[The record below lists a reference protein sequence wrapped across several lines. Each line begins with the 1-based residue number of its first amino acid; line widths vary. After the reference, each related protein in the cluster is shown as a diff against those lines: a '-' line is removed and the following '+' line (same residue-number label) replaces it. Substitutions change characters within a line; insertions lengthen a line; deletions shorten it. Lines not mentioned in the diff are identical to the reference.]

1 MPKLSPT
8 MEEGVIASWAK
19 KEGDFVE
26 VGDVLFEVS
35 TDKATVEYN
44 ALDSG
49 WLKKIIVQNNGSAV
63 VNQAVA
69 VFTENKDDSIEGYM
83 PTGVS
88 LDVKPEISEN
98 VATTD
103 LKIDT
108 EASGTIKKSTYNKP
122 VFQPEPPLENYE
134 FNFPT
139 EMLGM
144 RVRSSPLARKIAAD
158 KGLDITTVQGTG
170 PGGRVMK
177 NDLEKAQT
185 AGEFLVGK
193 GKKPTIAPG
202 TFIEEQLSPI
212 RKVIGDRLQDAKS
225 FIPHFYVQQ
234 AVQVDVL
241 VELRNSLSSLGLKVS
256 YNDCVIRACAL
267 ALRKHME
274 VNSGF
279 NSANNTIIRFKTID
293 ISVAVNMR
301 EGLITPIIRHADF
314 KNVAEISV
322 EMKDL
327 AKKAKAGKLK
337 PEEYK
342 GGSFTISNM
351 GMYGVSSF
359 QAIINPPQAAI
370 LAISGIQ
377 DVPVIKNG
385 IVVPGKL
392 MNISLSADHRVI
404 DGALA
409 AEFIKSIQ
417 HYLENPASLLLV

>member
-8 MEEGVIASWAK
+8 MEEGVIASWHK
-19 KEGDFVE
+19 KQGDFVE

-44 ALDSG
+44 SLDSG
-49 WLKKIIVQNNGSAV
+49 WLRKIIVPDNGAAV

-69 VFTENKDDSIEGYM
+69 IFTENQNDSIEGYK

-88 LDVKPEISEN
+88 LDVATESKSEVAKENEGQVEVPVVAKKNTYSKPI
-98 VATTD
+98 
-103 LKIDT
+103 
-108 EASGTIKKSTYNKP
+108 
-122 VFQPEPPLENYE
+122 FQPEHPLENYE

-139 EMLGM
+139 KILEE

-158 KGLDITTVQGTG
+158 KGLDITSVKGSG
-170 PGGRVMK
+170 PAGRVMK
-177 NDLEKAQT
+177 DDLEKAQT
-185 AGEFLVGK
+185 LGEFSMGK

-202 TFIEEQLSPI
+202 SYTEEALTPM
-212 RKVIGDRLQDAKS
+212 RKVIAERLQDAKS

-234 AVQVDVL
+234 TVQMDVL
-241 VELRNSLSSLGLKVS
+241 VELRNSLNHLGLNVS
-256 YNDCVIRACAL
+256 YNDCVIRAAAL
-267 ALRKHME
+267 ALRKHPI

-279 NSANNTIIRFKTID
+279 NSANNTVVRFQTID
-293 ISVAVNMR
+293 ISVAVNIP

-314 KNVAEISV
+314 KNLAEISV

-327 AKKAKAGKLK
+327 ARKAKLGKLK

-351 GMYGVSSF
+351 GMYGVTGF

-377 DVPVIKNG
+377 DVAIVKNG
-385 IVVPGKL
+385 AVVPGKV

-404 DGALA
+404 DGVAA
-409 AEFIKSIQ
+409 AEFIKSVQ